1 VLSRRENCQLLLYFA
16 RSHAH
21 THPRVVLL
29 LLPIT
34 PVLCPHLSSSSRLT
48 RHFLFHPHMPNCER
62 TVSRDR
68 TPTRSERIN
77 ERNTSSCLS
86 HPQKTKMLLYRRSI
100 LTRIPSLVLYIIC
113 IPAGPSITSFFFSQP
128 YHVVSLN
135 LLRTSFSLSFCLFQ
149 KTISPFSLLSPA
161 SFLFNPFFYG
171 AQLCMSYWMLLLL
184 FVVDYPFSLFRY
196 NVVVVTTCSV
206 TSTTVC
212 LCFLIYLIDLHNL
225 ELRNWGCNY

>member
-34 PVLCPHLSSSSRLT
+34 PVLCPHLSSSSRLI

-149 KTISPFSLLSPA
+149 KNYLSLFSALPCFLPFQSFFLWGSTVYVVLDVVVIVCCGLPLLSL
-161 SFLFNPFFYG
+161 SLQCCCCYNVFCHLYNC
-171 AQLCMSYWMLLLL
+171 L
-184 FVVDYPFSLFRY
+184 SLFPY
-196 NVVVVTTCSV
+196 I
-206 TSTTVC
+206 
-212 LCFLIYLIDLHNL
+212 FD
-225 ELRNWGCNY
+225 